1 MLKHKAYK
9 FRLYPTQTQ
18 KVLLNKTFGC
28 VRFVWNYNVECFNN
42 KIDNTLSI
50 KDLRLE
56 HSFFKR
62 SFSICITAKRKR
74 LYRV

>member
-18 KVLLNKTFGC
+18 KVLLNKTFEC

-42 KIDNTLSI
+42 NTTEDILSI

-56 HSFFKR
+56 HSFLKKFQQLHYSKKKE
-62 SFSICITAKRKR
+62 T
-74 LYRV
+74 L